1 MIGGCQSIRWELL
14 IHTRERVEL
23 KPLIYRT
30 VIDDVIASIK
40 PEFEEAGIAQDI
52 LAELQHRWEDKVIAS
67 RVADFEPPHQYSPFL
82 SPSGQPMPH
91 YTFPYALQRRFC
103 VFPLGPGEGPHIP
116 QIDGPPDDSQDSMK
130 YTSHPPRP
138 EPLTSPSEAITSDLD
153 DSETDEEDA
162 KDGVGG
168 SFNTAF
174 CNYDKVWD
182 LAIPGIVMILVLN
195 FMKVSRKKTK
205 WKCVLNNGVIHAN
218 GKDDLGLG
226 LFEAGA
232 EPLGQGVNTFTKST
246 LYPHSHY

>member
-1 MIGGCQSIRWELL
+1 MSNSI
-14 IHTRERVEL
+14 V
-23 KPLIYRT
+23 PLIYRT

-67 RVADFEPPHQYSPFL
+67 RVADFEPPPLPPVAAMRRMHQYSPFL

-103 VFPLGPGEGPHIP
+103 LFPLDLREKAPHIP

-162 KDGVGG
+162 EDGVEG

-174 CNYDKVWD
+174 CNYD
-182 LAIPGIVMILVLN
+182 
-195 FMKVSRKKTK
+195 KVSRKKTK

-218 GKDDLGLG
+218 GKDYLFSKCTGELIGNEDMGMNLEGLG
-226 LFEAGA
+226 WNQF
-232 EPLGQGVNTFTKST
+232 K
-246 LYPHSHY
+246 